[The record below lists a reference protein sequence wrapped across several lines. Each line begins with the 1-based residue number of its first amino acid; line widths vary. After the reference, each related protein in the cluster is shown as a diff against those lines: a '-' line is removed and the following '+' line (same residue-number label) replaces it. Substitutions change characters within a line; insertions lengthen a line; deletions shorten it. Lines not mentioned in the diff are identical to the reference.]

1 MTPHSC
7 EGGRLCGGSELA
19 EHSRAGSPR
28 GTRCQRCVCN
38 ICFLVGQRGKGVAGW
53 EAKAHAQCF
62 RKWPEGTG
70 NGSGRSC
77 GRRVR
82 AQGSGSFL
90 GPDLGSALEVP
101 PLAAPRRQS
110 AFFFFFNFIYLF
122 IFGCVGS
129 SLLHAGF
136 LQLLRAGATLCC
148 GAWASHCGG
157 FSCCRAQALGARA
170 SVVVARRL
178 SSCGS
183 RAQLLRGMWGLPGP
197 GLEPLSPALAGRF
210 LTTAPPGKSPE
221 CVLNHI
227 LVVMA
232 GR

>member
-110 AFFFFFNFIYLF
+110 AFFFFLILFIYLF
-122 IFGCVGS
+122 LAVLGPHCCM
-129 SLLHAGF
+129 
-136 LQLLRAGATLCC
+136 RAF
-148 GAWASHCGG
+148 S
-157 FSCCRAQALGARA
+157 SCCE
-170 SVVVARRL
+170 
-178 SSCGS
+178 
-183 RAQLLRGMWGLPGP
+183 P
-197 GLEPLSPALAGRF
+197 GLLFVAVRGLLIAVAS
-210 LTTAPPGKSPE
+210 
-221 CVLNHI
+221 
-227 LVVMA
+227 LVA
-232 GR
+232 EHRL